1 MRNYFNFTKGERNAF
16 FVLSAIA
23 LIIAILPA
31 IAFRQ
36 QTPQPT
42 DFSTLQQLAA
52 LDSMHNEAEQKDDSK
67 YAYNK
72 QAASGETSLFLFN
85 PNTAD
90 KATLIKLGFRP
101 FLAER
106 IIKYR
111 NAGGAFKVKSD
122 ITKIY
127 GIDESFVTRLFPYI
141 DLPEQIATNNSQ
153 PYNGNKQENYT
164 PKKYAPVNLNT
175 ADTATL
181 NRLKGIGHK
190 LSQRIVNYREKLGG
204 FYSTSQLAEVYGLSP
219 ETIADITPKLATE
232 LQPYKMIAINTATAE
247 ELGQHP
253 YIKYKLAAVIV
264 NYRTQHGH
272 FSTADDLLKV
282 KLIDELTLSKLK
294 NYLKF

>member
-16 FVLSAIA
+16 FVLSAVA

-31 IAFRQ
+31 ISFRQ

-52 LDSMHNEAEQKDDSK
+52 LDSMQSEADEKKPNNYTYNHSEAGEQH
-67 YAYNK
+67 
-72 QAASGETSLFLFN
+72 LFLFN

-90 KATLIKLGFRP
+90 KATFLKLGFKP
-101 FLAER
+101 YLADR

-111 NAGGAFKVKSD
+111 NAGGAFKIKSD
-122 ITKIY
+122 ISKIY
-127 GIDESFVTRLFPYI
+127 GIDEGFAKQLQPYI
-141 DLPEQIATNNSQ
+141 DLPEQYSTATQ
-153 PYNGNKQENYT
+153 PTFAQNKQENFT
-164 PKKYAPVNLNT
+164 PKKYAPINLNT

-204 FYSTSQLAEVYGLSP
+204 FYSTAQLAEVYGLSP
-219 ETIADITPKLATE
+219 EVIADITPKLSTE
-232 LQPYKMIAINTATAE
+232 LQPYHMIAINTATAE

-264 NYRTQHGH
+264 NYRTQHGN
-272 FSTADDLLKV
+272 FSSPEDLLKV